1 MPVGEATAH
10 RMAQGRIGS
19 LTSIPIYFTHP
30 CCCRATLLRADRQD
44 LIPNRTTVRRLETNF
59 PRQSIYQ
66 TIGEI
71 RCLTT
76 RIRPFEEP
84 ARHHP
89 VRIDGFR

>member
-1 MPVGEATAH
+1 MLIGEATAH
-10 RMAQGRIGS
+10 RVAQGHIGS
-19 LTSIPIYFTHP
+19 LTTIPINFSHP
-30 CCCRATLLRADRQD
+30 CCCRAMLLRAVRQD
-44 LIPNRTTVRRLETNF
+44 LTPHRTTVRRLETNF

-71 RCLTT
+71 HCLTT